1 MPALVLHAVRPR
13 IRQLDEVRRVQRA
26 EPAARVL
33 QALMPKEQARRD
45 APIAMDADVGE
56 PGSAVLTLGRTRL
69 THTVADLDAWPA
81 IDTMPARDP
90 KDPQHE
96 ALPGLPRALRQHHAR
111 AQKQGWRGSA
121 KLSAVAGEIRRLK
134 DADVTTQFVVV
145 SQYGDLLD
153 ELQEAFDP
161 VKYEVDLDLANRR
174 QEAAGRE
181 PRRV

>member
-1 MPALVLHAVRPR
+1 MFLPSACPIECNTRIAITSGAVHFALQIL
-13 IRQLDEVRRVQRA
+13 
-26 EPAARVL
+26 
-33 QALMPKEQARRD
+33 
-45 APIAMDADVGE
+45 
-56 PGSAVLTLGRTRL
+56 
-69 THTVADLDAWPA
+69 ADLDAWPA

-96 ALPGLPRALRQHHAR
+96 ALPDLPRALRQHHAR

-161 VKYEVDLDLANRR
+161 VGCSA
-174 QEAAGRE
+174 
-181 PRRV
+181 